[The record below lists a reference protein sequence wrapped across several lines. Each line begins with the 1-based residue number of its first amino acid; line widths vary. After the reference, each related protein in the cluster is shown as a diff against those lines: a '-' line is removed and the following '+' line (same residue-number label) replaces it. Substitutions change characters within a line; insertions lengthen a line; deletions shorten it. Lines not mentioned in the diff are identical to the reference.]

1 MSRAERL
8 AELLKT
14 EIGGIILHKLNDHRI
29 GFVSITEVTASD
41 DLSTAKV
48 FISCLGDAEAR
59 KKSLRGLIS
68 SIPYIRSLLAES
80 IDTRIVPKL
89 RFILDD
95 SLAAG
100 GRRLEILNKLEKE
113 RAERETKLAANS

>member
-14 EIGGIILHKLNDHRI
+14 EIGNIILHKLNDHRV

-41 DLSTAKV
+41 DLSTAKI
-48 FISCLGDAEAR
+48 FISCLGDAAA
-59 KKSLRGLIS
+59 KKQSLRGLMS
-68 SIPYIRSLLAES
+68 SIPYIRGLLADS

-95 SLAAG
+95 SLDEG
-100 GRRLEILNKLEKE
+100 NRRLEILNKLEKE
-113 RAERETKLAANS
+113 RAEREKQLAANS